1 MKQTNRTLS
10 ILLAILML
18 FSVATTAFA
27 AGGNGG
33 GSTALTVQSATINDT
48 PVAEATEIHG
58 NDTILLT
65 FSGNV
70 TDSSVWVS
78 NSGKI
83 QLKDGSGNAASISLT
98 TPGGK
103 KVGVVLGNLAKAT
116 YTLTIGKEFKD
127 TNGNTLGAK
136 YELTFTVN
144 KGNGSGTGGGN
155 GESPLELVSV
165 KAGDKDLAGAELEP
179 SGTITITFSRGM
191 DENQAA
197 NFEKIDIFDKD
208 GKKVANVSFSDFQ
221 KPDPNSKGSYTVL
234 TYKNLAT
241 GEYTLK
247 LDKDLK
253 ANNGNT
259 LEKAETITF
268 TVKDK
273 DDEKVNFIRSLL
285 DKIADLFKKI
295 IDFFKGLLNK

>member
-127 TNGNTLGAK
+127 ANGNTLGAK

-144 KGNGSGTGGGN
+144 KGNGTGTGGGN
-155 GESPLELVSV
+155 GESPLSFVSA
-165 KAGDKDLAGAELEP
+165 KANGADLAGAELES
-179 SGTITITFSRGM
+179 SGAITITFDRGM
-191 DENQAA
+191 TENQAA
-197 NFEKIDIFDKD
+197 NFEQIGIYNAHGTKMEGASFTNFKKD
-208 GKKVANVSFSDFQ
+208 TDGNSF
-221 KPDPNSKGSYTVL
+221 TVL
-234 TYKNLAT
+234 SYENLPAGT
-241 GEYTLK
+241 YTLK
-247 LDKDLK
+247 LGKDLT

-259 LEKAETITF
+259 LGKAVNITF
-268 TVKDK
+268 SVKGADNDK
-273 DDEKVNFIRSLL
+273 TDFLHSIIDAIVNFFKS
-285 DKIADLFKKI
+285 IAEFFKNIFKK
-295 IDFFKGLLNK
+295 